1 MTSTKLTSNDLKS
14 FIKQNNLQAE
24 LIVLSVPTP
33 SVEAAAEAVG
43 VEAARIIKSLLFW
56 VGADPVMVI
65 ACGPTQVDRRLL
77 AKHFGVGRKQVKLM
91 PAGEVVEISGYPVG
105 AVPPYGHS
113 RKIMTLMDE
122 RILLENEVFAGGG
135 AENTLMRVAP
145 EEIRQVTQ
153 AILLDLKPM
162 DLDRTTDGAGWI

>member
-91 PAGEVVEISGYPVG
+91 PPV
-105 AVPPYGHS
+105 
-113 RKIMTLMDE
+113 K
-122 RILLENEVFAGGG
+122 
-135 AENTLMRVAP
+135 
-145 EEIRQVTQ
+145 
-153 AILLDLKPM
+153 
-162 DLDRTTDGAGWI
+162 